1 MDNITKFKATVEYI
15 TYHNDENGYTIMGVE
30 PDFQKDTITL
40 IANIVNPIIGMSV
53 YVEGQWKKHQTFGLQ
68 FIADVCNE
76 VMPDTVY
83 GIYKYLS
90 SGLIKGIGETWAK
103 KITEKFGVDTPDI
116 IENHSEKLKEIPR
129 FGQKRID
136 TLVES
141 WKEQKHVMD
150 IMIFLK
156 SFDISTLFAVKIYK
170 HYGDEA
176 IKVLKEN
183 PYTLITDIDG
193 IGFLKADAIALKMG
207 IPYNSPKRISAGIN
221 FTLSELGEQG
231 HTYQT
236 KNELVEDTYSI
247 LNQSVSEEINI
258 DKELILNN
266 ITSMCDN
273 EELISIDDKI
283 FLPLYYYCEKNI
295 AQKLL
300 NIVKSFNSEEKI
312 TDSEIEQIEDH
323 LGIKYNNEQKQAIKT
338 AISNNIMVLTGG
350 PGTGKTTV
358 TKGIITALGLLNKDI
373 LCAAP
378 TGKAADRMSEATE
391 MEASTIHR
399 LLGFNPVRGYLFNED
414 NPLFGDVLIV
424 DEVSMV
430 NVLLM
435 NTLLKAV
442 PKDMKLILIGDVD
455 QLPCIG
461 AGNVLLDLIKSEKIP
476 VIKLD
481 KIFRQAESSKIITTA
496 HAINHGE
503 FPDITNKK
511 DSDLFFI
518 SRNDDEVIANEIVDL
533 VKNRLPNKYGIKPTE
548 IQVLTPMKK
557 GVLGTINLNELLQK
571 EINPYGEEIKY
582 GTVTFRVND
591 KVMQIK
597 NNYDKEIFNGDTGYI
612 QSINKEDKNLIVVF
626 KKQVVIYEFSE
637 LDEIMLAYAVT
648 VHKSQGSEYPIV
660 IMPITMSHYIMLKR
674 NLIYTG
680 ITRAKKLCIML
691 GQKQALYLGV
701 NTIDTTKRNT
711 YLNNFLNEI

>member
-1 MDNITKFKATVEYI
+1 
-15 TYHNDENGYTIMGVE
+15 
-30 PDFQKDTITL
+30 
-40 IANIVNPIIGMSV
+40 
-53 YVEGQWKKHQTFGLQ
+53 
-68 FIADVCNE
+68 
-76 VMPDTVY
+76 
-83 GIYKYLS
+83 
-90 SGLIKGIGETWAK
+90 
-103 KITEKFGVDTPDI
+103 
-116 IENHSEKLKEIPR
+116 
-129 FGQKRID
+129 
-136 TLVES
+136 
-141 WKEQKHVMD
+141 
-150 IMIFLK
+150 
-156 SFDISTLFAVKIYK
+156 
-170 HYGDEA
+170 
-176 IKVLKEN
+176 
-183 PYTLITDIDG
+183 
-193 IGFLKADAIALKMG
+193 
-207 IPYNSPKRISAGIN
+207 
-221 FTLSELGEQG
+221 
-231 HTYQT
+231 
-236 KNELVEDTYSI
+236 
-247 LNQSVSEEINI
+247 
-258 DKELILNN
+258 
-266 ITSMCDN
+266 
-273 EELISIDDKI
+273 
-283 FLPLYYYCEKNI
+283 
-295 AQKLL
+295 
-300 NIVKSFNSEEKI
+300 
-312 TDSEIEQIEDH
+312 
-323 LGIKYNNEQKQAIKT
+323 
-338 AISNNIMVLTGG
+338 MVLTGG

-358 TKGIITALGLLNKDI
+358 TKGIITALGLLNKEI

-711 YLNNFLNEI
+711 YLNNFLAEI